1 MAKIKHIF
9 QSTIPDGPDTSI
21 VRPSAWNDDH
31 LVPADGILV
40 GTSATNDI
48 AGVAIGDPGKY
59 LQSARNRLSRTID
72 FSSLTPVM
80 VEDFKFSTTTSSG
93 LSAGTP
99 ATVTPSV
106 MPDGIT
112 STSPNP
118 HYIRIVDPVGGN
130 EVVLITARTSTAITF
145 TPALSHSVAD
155 YTLQS
160 ATDGLQEAVKWAE
173 SQSDGAGVHLSK
185 GFTNLY
191 QKVTFAGVPAVGV
204 FGAGKQ
210 ASTIVGRFSAGDLL
224 YCENSSQLLGLFDF
238 SIGPAVTHTSGAAIH
253 LKDNTGGYPVLQ
265 NVRVVQAFIGIWID
279 NSDFVT
285 LLNTDV
291 NGDPNPNAQDL
302 VLMSGSPG
310 DVTIIG
316 GVFMCAEI
324 NDPNMTDYGIRIT
337 GLDGLTV
344 YGAHIRANIG
354 VGIYPPAGG
363 QIGTALFEGCIID
376 KCREQN
382 IAIGTIPLNPPLL
395 LSNVQFVNCHILGG
409 NIMQDVDMIVVDT
422 TSMGT
427 NRFGLSFV
435 ACVIANGNK
444 NNMSITG
451 VNTLAL
457 VGNAIA
463 NSNWLSSTGVG
474 ASLVNCTAVTISG
487 NSFEDTRSPALQQ
500 YGLVLGGAINLMS
513 FSGNVFKNNFLD
525 PINNLATVTNS
536 TAGSNAGLST
546 ERPTIASSAT
556 ISVASLRSSYLITG
570 TTTINTI
577 NGALGSGDVRYLF
590 CPSGLTFGL
599 AGNIANTLTTSTA
612 GQVVTIIWDAIDSKW
627 RIR

>member
-1 MAKIKHIF
+1 MGNITHSYVSPLP
-9 QSTIPDGPDTSI
+9 QSADPTVVSKNY
-21 VRPSAWNDDH
+21 WNEAHVIDET
-31 LVPADGILV
+31 GILV
-40 GTSATNDI
+40 GSSSNSI
-48 AGVAIGDPGKY
+48 VGVSTANKGSF
-59 LQSARNRLSRTID
+59 LQAARNAAANVYQFTR
-72 FSSLTPVM
+72 LTPVM
-80 VEDFKFSTTTSSG
+80 AIEFKFTIPGVANLTAG
-93 LSAGTP
+93 VSAIITP
-99 ATVTPSV
+99 AV

-112 STSPNP
+112 ADSVSK
-118 HYIRIVDPVGGN
+118 HYVRIVDAIGGN
-130 EVVLITARTSTAITF
+130 ETVLITARTATTFTF
-145 TPALSHSVAD
+145 TPTLSHSAAD
-155 YTLQS
+155 YTIVS
-160 ATDGLQEAVKWAE
+160 ASDGIQEAIKWAE
-173 SQSDGAGVHLSK
+173 LQPDGAGIHLDY
-185 GFTNLY
+185 GFMYVY
-191 QKVTFAGVPAVGV
+191 QTIWLKGVPAVGI

-210 ASTIVGRFSAGDLL
+210 ATTVVGMFAAGDIF
-224 YCENSSQLLGLFDF
+224 YCENSSQLIGFFEF
-238 SIGPAVTHTSGAAIH
+238 SIGPGVTHTSGAVFH

-265 NVRVVQAFIGIWID
+265 NIRVVQAFIGIWID

-285 LLNTDV
+285 LLNCDV

-310 DVTIIG
+310 DITIIG
-316 GVFMCAEI
+316 GIFMCAEI

-354 VGIYPPAGG
+354 VGIFPPAGG

-382 IAIGTIPLNPPLL
+382 IAIGTIPLNPPAL

-427 NRFGLSFV
+427 VRFGLSFV

-444 NNMSITG
+444 NNMSVTG
-451 VNTLAL
+451 VNTLTL

-474 ASLVNCTAVTISG
+474 ASIINCTALTICG
-487 NSFEDTRSPALQQ
+487 NSFEDTRTPALQQ
-500 YGLVLGGAINLMS
+500 YGLVLGGAINLMA
-513 FSGNVFKNNFLD
+513 FSGNVFKNNLLD
-525 PINNLATVTNS
+525 PINNLATITNS
-536 TAGSNAGLST
+536 TQGINAGLTT
-546 ERPTIASSAT
+546 ERPTIASAST

-577 NGALGSGDVRYLF
+577 NGSVGSGDIRYLF

-599 AGNIANTLTTSTA
+599 AGNIANTLTTSAA